1 MKKKCDISRTI
12 LLSSAIL
19 TWLTIPG
26 AVGATAAV
34 TTGNVHVRAN
44 AVQEN
49 AKNDSQSISVI
60 TKADINE
67 IRAKSAEDVVF
78 RQTGN
83 GRCHGECG
91 RIHSRRGTAA
101 YVDRRGRTTGNGI
114 FIKIQRRRG
123 CVAAYGRGKY

>member
-1 MKKKCDISRTI
+1 MNEKRMRISRAAA
-12 LLSSAIL
+12 LSGAIL
-19 TWLTIPG
+19 AWLTIPG
-26 AVGATAAV
+26 AVGATASV

-78 RQTGN
+78 RQTGVLLSL
-83 GRCHGECG
+83 
-91 RIHSRRGTAA
+91 IH
-101 YVDRRGRTTGNGI
+101 I
-114 FIKIQRRRG
+114 
-123 CVAAYGRGKY
+123 